1 MSASLQS
8 IGAITL
14 FVEDTQRSKRF
25 YEEVFGRPV
34 IYEDDNSA
42 VFKFENTIVNLLAV
56 SEAPALLDPAAVAG
70 REAGS
75 RFLLSIWVDDTDAVC
90 EQLAERGVALLNGP
104 MNREWGKRT
113 ASFADPDGHI
123 WEVAQDLPA

>member
-14 FVEDTQRSKRF
+14 FVDDPQRSKRF
-25 YEEVFGRPV
+25 YEEVFGLPV

-42 VFKFENTIVNLLAV
+42 VLKFENTIVNLLATT
-56 SEAPALLDPAAVAG
+56 EAHGLIEPATVAG

-75 RFLLSIWVDDTDAVC
+75 RFVFSIWVDDTDAVC
-90 EQLAERGVALLNGP
+90 AQLAEHGVALLNGP
-104 MNREWGKRT
+104 VDREWGKRT
-113 ASFADPDGHI
+113 AGFADPDGHI